1 MPEGLTK
8 MEQMKWKRENKAG
21 GAGGAPAPPAPS
33 SPAPPGP
40 PPAGSAAGDVDLGDM
55 PEGLTK
61 MEQMK
66 WKRDQ
71 KAKAGS

>member
-1 MPEGLTK
+1 
-8 MEQMKWKRENKAG
+8 MEQMKWKRDNKAG
-21 GAGGAPAPPAPS
+21 GGGGAPPAPA

-40 PPAGSAAGDVDLGDM
+40 PPPAAPAADVDLGDM

-66 WKRDQ
+66 WKREQ
-71 KAKAGS
+71 KAKAGGS